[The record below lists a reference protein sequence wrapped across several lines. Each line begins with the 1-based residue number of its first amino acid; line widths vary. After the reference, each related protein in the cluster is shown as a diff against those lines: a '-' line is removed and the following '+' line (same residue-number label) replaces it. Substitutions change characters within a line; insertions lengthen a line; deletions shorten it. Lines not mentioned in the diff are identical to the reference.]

1 MNGGGI
7 AFGNGFDSYII
18 AHVFFLSQPF
28 SGCVQKRQLV
38 RRITRQCLKL
48 HLPCGKELLE
58 LLLVTDGRELR
69 EARIHHLSTQ
79 GDHKRSGFDA
89 LLTHNLQENR
99 RKRSRE
105 GTGIIDVEG
114 RQLSAAVGGEHKIA
128 LTAQRILG
136 QERL

>member
-1 MNGGGI
+1 MVTHN
-7 AFGNGFDSYII
+7 
-18 AHVFFLSQPF
+18 
-28 SGCVQKRQLV
+28 LV
-38 RRITRQCLKL
+38 NRERNIHNLVNRERNILLNFVTN
-48 HLPCGKELLE
+48 ELFK

-114 RQLSAAVGGEHKIA
+114 R
-128 LTAQRILG
+128 
-136 QERL
+136 